1 MGMVLVSWE
10 LETWQQRSWVQFLRW
25 CSSREGFLQTDKVSV
40 SLVLESVWSVRR
52 SSGRILRW
60 CNSREELLRWDIR
73 LEWSVVSL
81 ELRS

>member
-1 MGMVLVSWE
+1 MGRVLVSWE
-10 LETWQQRSWVQFLRW
+10 LETWQQRSWVRFLRW
-25 CSSREGFLQTDKVSV
+25 CSSTEGFLQTDMVSV

-60 CNSREELLRWDIR
+60 YNSREELLRWDIR
-73 LEWSVVSL
+73 LEWSGVSL